1 MAAAAETSRDVLA
14 VVAEPRDGGAASR
27 LADDA
32 VFVPDAGGVGRWWR
46 HHCFSFIDTTFSRD
60 MHSSR
65 PVFR

>member
-1 MAAAAETSRDVLA
+1 MA

-46 HHCFSFIDTTFSRD
+46 HHYYCFVVDRTFSRVVSYA
-60 MHSSR
+60 HSR
-65 PVFR
+65 PVFRRRSQGVL